1 MTVMGPGS
9 IRVGRFIG
17 RLGVVPMPAI
27 ERGLGLVGRVV
38 RRHVAKLEKVGWCER
53 MPTIRGDGML
63 VWLTPPGLDGVGL
76 GELPALRTP
85 QRFSPRT
92 SHSIRVAWA
101 AADIACREHEWVAS
115 REMALAPSQWGIQVA
130 NERGGLSRR
139 LPDLAYRPMRD
150 GSLHVAVIVID
161 GQSNPRRERAAL
173 EGWRAS
179 ILAGQYAH
187 VRYLTGPGAARHLTC
202 VATELGLTARQ
213 FIAGEHVMPE
223 EPLVIPLIVER
234 PDEEPVAVTASP
246 VGFETEQVP
255 TPDLTPLSS
264 ANGLRHC
271 PSSEECVPAAER
283 AAEHQ
288 KLITEL
294 LGHDQP
300 TRRRR
305 WGRRA
310 I

>member
-1 MTVMGPGS
+1 MGPGS

-27 ERGLGLVGRVV
+27 KQGLGVVDRVV

-53 MPTIRGDGML
+53 MATIRGDGML
-63 VWLTPPGLDGVGL
+63 VWLTPSGLDGVGL
-76 GELPALRTP
+76 SALPALRTP

-92 SHSIRVAWA
+92 THSIRVAWA
-101 AADIACREHEWVAS
+101 AADIACGAHQWVTS

-139 LPDLAYRPMRD
+139 LPDLAYLPASA
-150 GSLHVAVIVID
+150 GALHVAVVID
-161 GQSNPRRERAAL
+161 EQSNPRRERAAL
-173 EGWRAS
+173 EGWRSS
-179 ILAGQYAH
+179 IVAGQYAQ
-187 VRYLTGPGAARHLTC
+187 VRYVAGLAAARHLSR
-202 VATELGLTARQ
+202 VATEIGLTASQ
-213 FIAGEHVMPE
+213 FIAGEHVTADE
-223 EPLVIPLIVER
+223 IPVPTSTIEN
-234 PDEEPVAVTASP
+234 PDEGPAAVEAVPVATADVPRPSP
-246 VGFETEQVP
+246 AHVVPQLSGSEDLVMTPEQ
-255 TPDLTPLSS
+255 
-264 ANGLRHC
+264 
-271 PSSEECVPAAER
+271 

-288 KLITEL
+288 KLINEL
-294 LGHDQP
+294 LGHDEP

>member
-1 MTVMGPGS
+1 MGPGS

-27 ERGLGLVGRVV
+27 ERGLGLVDRVV

-63 VWLTPPGLDGVGL
+63 VWLTPSGLDGVGL

-85 QRFSPRT
+85 QRFSLRT

-101 AADIACREHEWVAS
+101 AADIACGERPWVTS
-115 REMALAPSQWGIQVA
+115 REMALAPSQWGICVA
-130 NERGGLSRR
+130 NERGGHSRQ
-139 LPDLAYRPMRD
+139 LPDLAYQPASD
-150 GSLHVAVIVID
+150 SSLPVAVMVAH

-173 EGWRAS
+173 DGWRGS
-179 ILAGQYAH
+179 ILAGQYAQ
-187 VRYLTGPGAARHLTC
+187 VRWVTGLADARHLTRL
-202 VATELGLTARQ
+202 ATELGLTSPQ
-213 FIAGEHVMPE
+213 FIAGEHVMP
-223 EPLVIPLIVER
+223 
-234 PDEEPVAVTASP
+234 DELPALPSMLENPARGPVAVKEAPVQVDTAPLASP
-246 VGFETEQVP
+246 DLPRASPTNAVP
-255 TPDLTPLSS
+255 QCS
-264 ANGLRHC
+264 
-271 PSSEECVPAAER
+271 SSEELAMTPER

-288 KLITEL
+288 KLISEL
-294 LGHDQP
+294 LGHEEP
-300 TRRRR
+300 PRRRR